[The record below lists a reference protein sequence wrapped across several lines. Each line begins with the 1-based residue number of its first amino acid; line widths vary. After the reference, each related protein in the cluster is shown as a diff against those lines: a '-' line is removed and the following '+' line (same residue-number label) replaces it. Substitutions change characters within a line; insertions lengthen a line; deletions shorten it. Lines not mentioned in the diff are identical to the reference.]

1 MDASQGK
8 IDLRQTLPSIGQ
20 VASSACQKKEETIC
34 RESHVMANRGIKK
47 RLEAIVR
54 LLPKADD
61 MAERQSILV
70 QSKKMLM
77 QCPLSF
83 SHFYEFSQIA

>member
-1 MDASQGK
+1 
-8 IDLRQTLPSIGQ
+8 
-20 VASSACQKKEETIC
+20 
-34 RESHVMANRGIKK
+34 MANRGIEK
-47 RLEAIVR
+47 RLEVWLGAIVR

-70 QSKKMLM
+70 QSKKMLI

-83 SHFYEFSQIA
+83 SHFYEFSQIV